1 MPMLLEGSATA
12 IPEALGTAF
21 TFMVNNAVSMISIV
35 TGNAVLCLG
44 IAMWCAGGA
53 IGLFKRLV

>member
-1 MPMLLEGSATA
+1 MPILLEGDVTA

-21 TFMVNNAVSMISIV
+21 SFMVNNAVSMISIV